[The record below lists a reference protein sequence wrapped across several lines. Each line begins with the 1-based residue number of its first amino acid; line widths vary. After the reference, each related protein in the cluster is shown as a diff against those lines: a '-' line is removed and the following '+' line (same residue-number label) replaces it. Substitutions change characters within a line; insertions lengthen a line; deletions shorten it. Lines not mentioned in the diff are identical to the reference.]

1 MRIPVIPLLYS
12 VSAASLCGVA
22 WNGYD
27 TLSNTVD
34 LRAEQTRIGNE
45 NRGLKKRGMA
55 GVSRHLDWNYHGKEA
70 RWFWEQFAK
79 VNLMG
84 KAEEEITDSP
94 GPTTIPPEPTAVDL
108 TTLIELACIMHA
120 GDNTGVVVRYL
131 VDVDVP
137 EALKP
142 VAVQL
147 NTIPRGRRPNRS
159 LEPVVLSVPVH
170 HLQIGQPLWPPFEY
184 AVLSRVAAD
193 ASMATFEIR
202 IEEEKDEQ
210 GNYRTQT
217 IRKTRLVS
225 VGNATGFGAGDSPPQ
240 GGRVASKSTS
250 PTGAATEDWTDLA
263 APVIRR
269 QRYEITTRH
278 MDYLGA
284 KAIEH
289 VTARS
294 YDRPDVKGI
303 EVRNLSSHAKKFGV
317 NIGDVVLSLNG
328 IPVKTLAGATR
339 AGTRLHKKGVWNF
352 RIVVLRRGRE
362 MTLTYAM
369 K

>member
-1 MRIPVIPLLYS
+1 
-12 VSAASLCGVA
+12 
-22 WNGYD
+22 
-27 TLSNTVD
+27 
-34 LRAEQTRIGNE
+34 
-45 NRGLKKRGMA
+45 
-55 GVSRHLDWNYHGKEA
+55 
-70 RWFWEQFAK
+70 
-79 VNLMG
+79 
-84 KAEEEITDSP
+84 
-94 GPTTIPPEPTAVDL
+94 
-108 TTLIELACIMHA
+108 MHA